1 MLSPSKRVPNEYKT
15 LVIKMVEDNVTLDIG
30 KTNYEL
36 MCDLEMLLGLSCIIP
51 LLELVQGLSKF
62 AQSQYT
68 FICDFIFSLKLCE
81 ADLFPMYYEV
91 GKMFS
96 S

>member
-1 MLSPSKRVPNEYKT
+1 MLSLSKKILSEYKT

-30 KTNYEL
+30 KTNYEV

-62 AQSQYT
+62 AQSQ
-68 FICDFIFSLKLCE
+68 
-81 ADLFPMYYEV
+81 
-91 GKMFS
+91 
-96 S
+96 